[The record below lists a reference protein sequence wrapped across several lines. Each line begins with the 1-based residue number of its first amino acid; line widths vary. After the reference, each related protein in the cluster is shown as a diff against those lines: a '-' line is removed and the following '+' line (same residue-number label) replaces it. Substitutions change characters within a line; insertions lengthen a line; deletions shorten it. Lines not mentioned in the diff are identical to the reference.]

1 MPKTKWSALLTLFVV
16 FLSGAVLGGFA
27 YRLYMV
33 RSVNSGLEP
42 IRGPQRPNPEEVKRQ
57 KIKEIQETV
66 KLDDAQVALV
76 NQAYDETR
84 KKFEDMDHARH
95 ENMKLVN
102 EELHDKIRLILKADQ
117 RPAYESLLQK
127 WDAERKQRF
136 EKMRQQGL
144 LPPPPSK

>member
-1 MPKTKWSALLTLFVV
+1 MPKTKWSALLTLFAV

-42 IRGPQRPNPEEVKRQ
+42 SRPQRPNPEEVKRQ
-57 KIKEIQETV
+57 KVKEIQETV
-66 KLDDAQVALV
+66 KLDDAQVAQV
-76 NQAYDETR
+76 NDAYDDTR
-84 KKFEDMDHARH
+84 KKFEDLDHTRH

-102 EELHDKIRLILKADQ
+102 EQLHDKIRLILKPDQ